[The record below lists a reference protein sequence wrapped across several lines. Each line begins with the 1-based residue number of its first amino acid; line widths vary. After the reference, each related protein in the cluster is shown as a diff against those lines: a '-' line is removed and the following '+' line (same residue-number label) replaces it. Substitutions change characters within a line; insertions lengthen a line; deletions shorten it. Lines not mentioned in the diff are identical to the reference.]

1 MIHPIPPGTRDIL
14 PDEMRELRRLH
25 LAMIEVFESRGYGEV
40 ATPAIE
46 YDDVL
51 ARGDGRTADS
61 AYRFFDERGDLLAL
75 RSDMTV
81 PIARLVASRYADAEW
96 PLRLCYLA
104 NAFRAVR
111 PQRGQM
117 REFAQAGVEL
127 IGAPAPGGT
136 VEVIEVLEATLDAAG
151 LDRAVVGLG
160 DADLYRQL
168 LSEFEVEGEARDA
181 ILERL
186 AMHDL
191 VGLEVELSQAGL
203 TTAQVDTCV
212 ALSQLRGGRE
222 VLDQARAIG
231 GAAVER
237 ATARLGET
245 FAALEER
252 GVAERVRVDLGLLRD
267 LGYYSGAILEVYD
280 PAVGHVLGGGDATTG
295 CSSALASTCLRQ
307 GLPSTWSGSTSPRW
321 RSLGARSRRE
331 RRSRGYG
338 GCEGGRAAEARRA
351 ARCAARG
358 NARCPRRGRCRHRR
372 GARRVAIADLPGRGN
387 HARDDAPL

>member
-1 MIHPIPPGTRDIL
+1 MIHPIPPGTRDVL

-25 LAMIEVFESRGYGEV
+25 RDLIEVFEGRGYGEV

-46 YDDVL
+46 YDEVL
-51 ARGDGRTADS
+51 ARGDGRTAGS
-61 AYRFFDERGDLLAL
+61 AFRFFDERGDLLAL

-81 PIARLVASRYADAEW
+81 PIARLVASRFAAAEP

-127 IGAPAPGGT
+127 IGAPAPQGT
-136 VEVIEVLEATLDAAG
+136 AEVVEVLEAALDAAG
-151 LDRAVVGLG
+151 LDRAVIGLG

-168 LSEFEVEGEARDA
+168 LAELGVEGGDRDP

-191 VGLEVELSQAGL
+191 VGLEVELSQAGI
-203 TTAQVDTCV
+203 AQGEVETCA

-222 VLDQARAIG
+222 VLDEARELG

-237 ATARLGET
+237 ATARLDET
-245 FAALEER
+245 LEALERR
-252 GVAERVRVDLGLLRD
+252 GAADRVRIDLGLLRD

-280 PAVGHVLGGGDATTG
+280 PALGHVLGGGGRYDGLLKRFGLDLPAAG
-295 CSSALASTCLRQ
+295 FALYLERVHVAQ
-307 GLPSTWSGSTSPRW
+307 MEE
-321 RSLGARSRRE
+321 SRR
-331 RRSRGYG
+331 G
-338 GCEGGRAAEARRA
+338 GGE
-351 ARCAARG
+351 
-358 NARCPRRGRCRHRR
+358 
-372 GARRVAIADLPGRGN
+372 
-387 HARDDAPL
+387 

>member
-25 LAMIEVFESRGYGEV
+25 LAMIEVFEGRGYGEV
-40 ATPAIE
+40 STPAIE
-46 YDDVL
+46 YDEVL

-81 PIARLVASRYADAEW
+81 PIARLVASRFAGAGM

-127 IGAPAPGGT
+127 IGAPAPDGT
-136 VEVIEVLEATLDAAG
+136 AEIVEVLEAALDAAG
-151 LDRAVVGLG
+151 LGRAVIGLG

-168 LSEFEVEGEARDA
+168 LAELGIEGEERESLLA
-181 ILERL
+181 RL
-186 AMHDL
+186 AAHDL
-191 VGLEVELSQAGL
+191 VGLEVELSELEGIGDE
-203 TTAQVDTCV
+203 QVSTCM

-222 VLDQARAIG
+222 VLDEARELG

-237 ATARLGET
+237 ASARLGET
-245 FAALEER
+245 LEALERR
-252 GVAERVRVDLGLLRD
+252 GVADRVQIDLGLLRD

-280 PAVGHVLGGGDATTG
+280 PALGHVLGGGGRYDGLLKRFGVDLPAAGFALHLERVHVAQMEEESQTG
-295 CSSALASTCLRQ
+295 
-307 GLPSTWSGSTSPRW
+307 G
-321 RSLGARSRRE
+321 
-331 RRSRGYG
+331 
-338 GCEGGRAAEARRA
+338 GGR
-351 ARCAARG
+351 
-358 NARCPRRGRCRHRR
+358 
-372 GARRVAIADLPGRGN
+372 
-387 HARDDAPL
+387 

>member
-40 ATPAIE
+40 ATPSIE
-46 YDDVL
+46 YDEVL
-51 ARGDGRTADS
+51 ARGDGRTAAS

-81 PIARLVASRYADAEW
+81 PIARLVASRYTDAEW

-127 IGAPAPGGT
+127 IGASAPGGT
-136 VEVIEVLEATLDAAG
+136 VEIIEVLEATLDAAG
-151 LDRAVVGLG
+151 LDRAVIGLG

-168 LSEFEVEGEARDA
+168 LTELEVEGEARDA

-191 VGLEVELSQAGL
+191 VGLEVELAQAGL
-203 TTAQVDTCV
+203 AAEQVDTCV

-245 FAALEER
+245 FEALEEC

-280 PAVGHVLGGGDATTG
+280 PAVGHVLGGGGRYDELLKRFGIDLPAAG
-295 CSSALASTCLRQ
+295 FALYLERVHVAQ
-307 GLPSTWSGSTSPRW
+307 MEE
-321 RSLGARSRRE
+321 SRRE
-331 RRSRGYG
+331 GS
-338 GCEGGRAAEARRA
+338 
-351 ARCAARG
+351 
-358 NARCPRRGRCRHRR
+358 P
-372 GARRVAIADLPGRGN
+372 
-387 HARDDAPL
+387 

>member
-14 PDEMRELRRLH
+14 PEEMRELRRLH

-40 ATPAIE
+40 ATPSIE
-46 YDDVL
+46 YDEVL
-51 ARGDGRTADS
+51 ARGDGRTAAS

-81 PIARLVASRYADAEW
+81 PIARLVASRYADSEW

-151 LDRAVVGLG
+151 LDRAVIGLG

-168 LSEFEVEGEARDA
+168 LTELEVEGEARDA

-203 TTAQVDTCV
+203 ATEQVDTCV

-245 FAALEER
+245 FGALEER

-280 PAVGHVLGGGDATTG
+280 PAIGHVLGGGGRYDELLRRFGIDLPAAG
-295 CSSALASTCLRQ
+295 FALYLERVHVAQ
-307 GLPSTWSGSTSPRW
+307 MEE
-321 RSLGARSRRE
+321 SRRE
-331 RRSRGYG
+331 EPS
-338 GCEGGRAAEARRA
+338 
-351 ARCAARG
+351 
-358 NARCPRRGRCRHRR
+358 
-372 GARRVAIADLPGRGN
+372 
-387 HARDDAPL
+387 